1 MGGGPWSLGTLE
13 GAGEGRVKVQMGGS
27 AHTGRGSLALTLK
40 CPPGANF
47 YQRKPLGQG
56 VGTHPALDHP
66 LHGPQSSGGGVRGS
80 GDALG
85 RTPRGV
91 QESPIT

>member
-1 MGGGPWSLGTLE
+1 
-13 GAGEGRVKVQMGGS
+13 MGGS
-27 AHTGRGSLALTLK
+27 AHTCRGSLASPPK
-40 CPPGANF
+40 RPPGANF
-47 YQRKPLGQG
+47 DQREPSGQG
-56 VGTHPALDHP
+56 VGAHAAAAHP

-85 RTPRGV
+85 GAPSGV